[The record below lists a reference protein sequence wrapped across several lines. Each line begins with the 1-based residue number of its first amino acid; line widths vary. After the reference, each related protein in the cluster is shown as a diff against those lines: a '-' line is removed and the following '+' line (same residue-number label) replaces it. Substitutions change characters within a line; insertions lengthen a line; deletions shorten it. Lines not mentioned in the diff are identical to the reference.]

1 VCKQLKAEAL
11 LVEVK
16 RLRDSGALPK
26 LVSAGLLAPKTIT
39 YLNIVERVQEQK
51 IRYTRTSKAVII
63 SRVAAEFQVSN
74 ATVYR
79 AVSVMCKPLHT
90 LEKTKDK

>member
-1 VCKQLKAEAL
+1 MCKQLKAEAL

-63 SRVAAEFQVSN
+63 SRVAEEFQVSN

-90 LEKTKDK
+90 FEKTKDK